1 MPSSTQPPA
10 RCLRNAAI
18 SVSLAAIF
26 LCAGGWEQARAK
38 CRPGTVADGSGHC
51 LTIKSG
57 TDYGSLKFYQLK
69 AEKQCPRGTVT
80 DGNGNCLSF
89 KSGTDY
95 GSLKGYTAKAPR
107 QGSKRCPA
115 C

>member
-1 MPSSTQPPA
+1 MQPVGS
-10 RCLRNAAI
+10 CLRNAAI
-18 SVSLAAIF
+18 LGVLAAIF
-26 LCAGGWEQARAK
+26 LCAGGWEEARAK
-38 CRPGTVADGSGHC
+38 CRPGTVADGNGHC

-69 AEKQCPRGTVT
+69 AEKQCPSGTVK
-80 DGNGNCLSF
+80 DSNGNCLSY

-95 GSLKGYTAKAPR
+95 GSLKGSTAKAQR
-107 QGSKRCPA
+107 QGSKRCPT